1 MTHYPGL
8 VVAVLEGLVAGLV
21 DEELLAPLLETV
33 SFFLP
38 SLFASSAAFFSS
50 SVLVMNLRGLCR
62 KFTWHQLTWPT
73 RVASWNS
80 SFPPR
85 DRTPLLLPLTHQP
98 ASPPQPP
105 LTPRCWCPRLCR
117 CWCHPRG
124 ASKDVSSSVPQYT
137 AQSLF

>member
-62 KFTWHQLTWPT
+62 RFTWHQLTWPT
-73 RVASWNS
+73 REASWNS
-80 SFPPR
+80 SFPPW
-85 DRTPLLLPLTHQP
+85 DRTPLLKPSDTTMFLL
-98 ASPPQPP
+98 SYMG
-105 LTPRCWCPRLCR
+105 
-117 CWCHPRG
+117 G
-124 ASKDVSSSVPQYT
+124 AMKIALET
-137 AQSLF
+137 ELK